1 MKGIKILGTGLY
13 APEKIITNDDFA
25 KIVDTTDEWIYTRTG
40 MKERHISDGEPTWFM
55 ATEAA
60 KKAIAKAGIDVQ
72 DIDAVIISTI
82 TADYVTP
89 SCACLVQREL
99 GIERCMA
106 VDVNAACAGFVY
118 GVDMA
123 RAYLACGDI
132 KNALVIGSENLTK
145 IIDYSDRGSCVLFGD
160 GAAAAVISSS
170 DNIYSSHISA
180 DGAGAKHM
188 VARGTPP
195 QNAFIENKIKF
206 DEKMPESNGHY
217 LFMDGKEVYKFATN
231 ALPLAVREACK
242 KIDIEVE
249 DIDLIIPHQAN
260 IRIIQT
266 AAQKLKVSMD
276 KLFVNIDKYGN
287 TSSASIPIALTEAY
301 ESGRI
306 KSGDKICLV
315 GFGSGLTYGAVIFEA

>member
-1 MKGIKILGTGLY
+1 MKGIKIQGTGLY

-60 KKAIAKAGIDVQ
+60 KKAISKSGIDVQ
-72 DIDAVIISTI
+72 DIDAIIISTI
-82 TADYVTP
+82 TSDYVTP
-89 SCACLVQREL
+89 SCACMVQREL

-145 IIDYSDRGSCVLFGD
+145 IVDYSDRGSCVLFGD
-160 GAAAAVISSS
+160 GAAAAVISAS
-170 DNIYSSHISA
+170 DNIYASHISA
-180 DGAGAKHM
+180 DGSGAKHM
-188 VARGTPP
+188 VARGLPC
-195 QNAFIENKIKF
+195 QNAFIENKF
-206 DEKMPESNGHY
+206 SYDEKMPESKDHF

-242 KIDIEVE
+242 KIEIEVE

-276 KLFVNIDKYGN
+276 KLYVNIDKYGN
-287 TSSASIPIALTEAY
+287 TSSASIPIALAEAY